1 MLLCIARKFMFLRHS
16 KHSPT
21 VYPFPNPLIWP
32 RVRKVRPRNIF
43 ICLHVSV
50 KEALQAPYTGSALYK
65 VRGVHTGLVYTGGSL
80 KAACKP

>member
-1 MLLCIARKFMFLRHS
+1 MLLCIARQFMFRHHS

-21 VYPFPNPLIWP
+21 VYPFPNPLIRL
-32 RVRKVRPRNIF
+32 RVRKVHLRNIL

-65 VRGVHTGLVYTGGSL
+65 VRGVHAGLVYKGGPR
-80 KAACKP
+80 KAACKR